1 MEEGWM
7 TTTDVLRG
15 VPLFSGLT
23 ERAIEAIAALTTEQ
37 SFADGDTL
45 VRQGEAGETFI
56 ILLDGSA
63 RVERDRQPIAELGR
77 GDFLGEISLVD
88 GGPRTAT
95 VTAHGPVRA
104 LVVQHADFRRLFDEF
119 GAVRYDI
126 VSALT
131 RRIRR
136 DATDLSL

>member
-1 MEEGWM
+1 M

-23 ERAIEAIAALTTEQ
+23 ERAIEAVAALTTEQ

-45 VRQGEAGETFI
+45 VRQGDAGETFI

-63 RVERDRQPIAELGR
+63 QVERDRQPIAELGR

-95 VTAHGPVRA
+95 VTARGPVRA

-126 VSALT
+126 VTALT

-136 DATDLSL
+136 DATDPSL

>member
-1 MEEGWM
+1 M

-15 VPLFSGLT
+15 VPLFNGMT
-23 ERAIEAIAALTTEQ
+23 ERVIEAIAALTTEQ
-37 SFADGDTL
+37 TFADGDTL
-45 VRQGEAGETFI
+45 VRQGDAGETFI
-56 ILLDGSA
+56 VLLDGSA

-95 VTAHGPVRA
+95 VTANGPVRA
-104 LVVQHADFRRLFDEF
+104 LVVRRADFRRLFDEF
-119 GAVRYDI
+119 GAFRYDI
-126 VSALT
+126 VTALT

-136 DATDLSL
+136 DAADPSL

>member
-1 MEEGWM
+1 M

-56 ILLDGSA
+56 NLLDGSA

-88 GGPRTAT
+88 GEPRTAT

-126 VSALT
+126 VTALT

-136 DATDLSL
+136 DGADPSL